1 MAEPVT
7 LTVPAAEQASI
18 LRAAADSV
26 HATMG
31 AVTRHEAP
39 PERWASY
46 VKARRRAALDA
57 VAAVATCR
65 ALGVEEVP
73 PWLMVK
79 GAVGHAR
86 GLRLDFVDLGL
97 APYVALVTL
106 EGEAAQFRGV
116 LPLEW
121 VATVETDP
129 GHRFRGASRS
139 GEACALVPP
148 SLLIPAG
155 EVVANLAAMA
165 DGSAVF
171 PAQAEGSPVT
181 QAPREEELEQVEEAA
196 PQGEPVTLTPE
207 QERSLPAATLVHPG
221 QPLAWGPDGWEP
233 LADTLEREGGAMEE
247 EAPEAAPGDHV
258 EATAGQMAAGL
269 FRSAG
274 RLITQ
279 GVASPEVKAARLAV
293 CDACPHRLKSGR
305 CAKCGCFLAAKAAVA
320 AEVCPIGKW

>member
-1 MAEPVT
+1 MAEPVS
-7 LTVPAAEQASI
+7 LTISAAEQAAI

-26 HATMG
+26 HTTMG
-31 AVTRHEAP
+31 AVARHEAP
-39 PERWASY
+39 PELWASY

-57 VAAVATCR
+57 VAAVATCQ

-106 EGEAAQFRGV
+106 EGEAVQFRGV

-121 VATVETDP
+121 VATAETDP
-129 GHRFRGASRS
+129 GHRFRGVSRS
-139 GEACALVPP
+139 GEACALVPA

-155 EVVANLAAMA
+155 EVAANLAAMA
-165 DGSAVF
+165 DGSAAF
-171 PAQAEGSPVT
+171 PAPAEDSSAT
-181 QAPREEELEQVEEAA
+181 AQAPREEPERVEEAA

-207 QERSLPAATLVHPG
+207 QERSLPAAALAHPG
-221 QPLAWGPDGWEP
+221 RPLVWGPDGWEP
-233 LADTLEREGGAMEE
+233 LSDTLEREGGAMEE
-247 EAPEAAPGDHV
+247 EAPEVTPSDHV

-305 CAKCGCFLAAKAAVA
+305 CAKCGCFLAAKTAVA
-320 AEVCPIGKW
+320 AEACPIGKW